1 MSRLDSG
8 VYFVDPDR
16 KITFW
21 NKAAAL
27 LTGYSDERV
36 LGSRCS
42 ENLLRHI
49 TADGVELC
57 LHGCPLAGTI
67 ADGKVRQTEVYM
79 HHRDG
84 HRLPIT
90 VWAAGLGNRRYLQ
103 IVALTRMEAVDSGG

>member
-49 TADGVELC
+49 TADG
-57 LHGCPLAGTI
+57 
-67 ADGKVRQTEVYM
+67 KVRQTQVYM

-90 VWAAGLGNRRYLQ
+90 CGLPPSP
-103 IVALTRMEAVDSGG
+103 ALATDDTSRS